1 MSQKKRQSAVS
12 SFFLLILSLHVTIF
26 LIGVR
31 PMKIF
36 AHRGASGTR
45 PENTLP
51 SFAEA
56 IRAGAEG
63 IELDV
68 QLTKDNELV
77 VMHDEQVNR
86 TTNGKG
92 AIKDKTLAEIK
103 ALNAGSWFDE
113 KYASTKVPTLKEVTD
128 LLIARNYRGIVE
140 IELKTN
146 VEDYPG
152 IEEKV
157 SDLMLSQEWPFIY
170 WYSSFNLDTLER
182 IHKLEP
188 KTRIDLVMKDSEEAT
203 NMAMDRS
210 YIKGIHPSLDWALAH
225 DAEVPNYPI
234 DVRPWTVN
242 DEENLKKVMDLQV
255 SGAFTDFP
263 EEIQLAKRRNQQKT

>member
-1 MSQKKRQSAVS
+1 M
-12 SFFLLILSLHVTIF
+12 
-26 LIGVR
+26 
-31 PMKIF
+31 
-36 AHRGASGTR
+36 
-45 PENTLP
+45 P

-157 SDLMLSQEWPFIY
+157 SDLMLSQEYHLFI
-170 WYSSFNLDTLER
+170 
-182 IHKLEP
+182 
-188 KTRIDLVMKDSEEAT
+188 
-203 NMAMDRS
+203 
-210 YIKGIHPSLDWALAH
+210 GIPVL
-225 DAEVPNYPI
+225 I
-234 DVRPWTVN
+234 
-242 DEENLKKVMDLQV
+242 
-255 SGAFTDFP
+255 
-263 EEIQLAKRRNQQKT
+263 

>member
-1 MSQKKRQSAVS
+1 M
-12 SFFLLILSLHVTIF
+12 
-26 LIGVR
+26 R

-113 KYASTKVPTLKEVTD
+113 KYESTKVPTLKEVTD
-128 LLIARNYRGIVE
+128 LLVARNYRGIVE
-140 IELKTN
+140 IEFKTN
-146 VEDYPG
+146 VEDYLG
-152 IEEKV
+152 IEEQV
-157 SDLMLSQEWPFIY
+157 SSLMLSQEWPFTY
-170 WYSSFNLDTLER
+170 WYSSLNLDTLER

-188 KTRIDLVMKDSEEAT
+188 KTRIDLVMRDSEEAP

-210 YIKGIHPSLDWALAH
+210 YIKGIHPNLDWALAH

-234 DVRPWTVN
+234 DVRPWIVN
-242 DEENLKKVMDLQV
+242 DEETLIQVMELQV
-255 SGAFTDFP
+255 SGVFTDFP

>member
-1 MSQKKRQSAVS
+1 
-12 SFFLLILSLHVTIF
+12 
-26 LIGVR
+26 
-31 PMKIF
+31 MKIF

-68 QLTKDNELV
+68 QLTKDDEIV

-92 AIKDKTLAEIK
+92 AIKDKTLKEIK
-103 ALNAGSWFDE
+103 ALNAGSWFDD
-113 KYASTKVPTLKEVTD
+113 KYDSTKVPTLKEVVD
-128 LLIARNYRGIVE
+128 LFIARNYRGIVE
-140 IELKTN
+140 IELKTS
-146 VEDYPG
+146 VEEYPG

-157 SDLMLSQEWPFIY
+157 SNLMTSQEWPFTY
-170 WYSSFNLDTLER
+170 WYCSMNVDTLER

-188 KTRIDLVMKDSEEAT
+188 KTRIDLVMVDSEEAPT
-203 NMAMDRS
+203 MALDRS
-210 YIKGIHPSLDWALAH
+210 YIKGIHPRIDWALDH

-242 DEENLKKVMDLQV
+242 DEETLAKVMELRLAGV
-255 SGAFTDFP
+255 FTDYP
-263 EEIQLAKRRNQQKT
+263 EKMLAAKRRNQQKT